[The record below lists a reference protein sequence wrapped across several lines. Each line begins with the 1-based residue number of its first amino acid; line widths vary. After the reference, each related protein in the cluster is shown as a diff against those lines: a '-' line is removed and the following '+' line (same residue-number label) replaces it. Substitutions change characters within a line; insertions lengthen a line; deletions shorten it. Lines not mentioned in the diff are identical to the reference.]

1 MKKKAYIKQIDE
13 DEISKIPLSAQAL
26 YFHLLLNKTENNIVA
41 NPYEILVKIGASEND
56 LRLLD
61 WHEFITLV

>member
-13 DEISKIPLSAQAL
+13 DEIAKYPLSAQAL
-26 YFHLLLNKTENNIVA
+26 YFHLLLKKTKNNIVD

-61 WHEFITLV
+61 WYGAITLV